1 MYLHKHVTS
10 STERLITC
18 VCCISPSSGRVN
30 NTFVEEKKNNL
41 NIFGVISF
49 WRLKGLHV
57 TEAKLAPLRVGESW
71 KRGRYSVKNKCLFR
85 SERTY

>member
-30 NTFVEEKKNNL
+30 NTFVKKKKKHSQYL
-41 NIFGVISF
+41 WRNIFLTVKGITRDWSEAGAIA
-49 WRLKGLHV
+49 RRRILK
-57 TEAKLAPLRVGESW
+57 TWPLLSQ
-71 KRGRYSVKNKCLFR
+71 K
-85 SERTY
+85 